1 MNQKEIVLAER
12 VAKLLGVE
20 VEVVKT
26 TNLVDIIAQLV
37 EVLERE
43 HVSNA
48 K

>member
-26 TNLVDIIAQLV
+26 TNLVDIIEQLV
-37 EVLERE
+37 EELERE
-43 HVSNA
+43 RIYKSR
-48 K
+48 

>member
-26 TNLVDIIAQLV
+26 TNLVDIIEQLV
-37 EVLERE
+37 EELERE
-43 HVSNA
+43 RISNSR
-48 K
+48 